1 MKPYVFIPLSIGALL
16 AAFALAAFA
25 TVAGAYLYLLP
36 SLPDARDLRDLRLQ
50 VPLSIYSRDGRLMAQ
65 MGERRRDP
73 VALDRVPERLV
84 QAFIAAEDERFYS
97 HPGFDLQGITR
108 AALGWATTG
117 RVSRGGGSTITQ
129 QLAKVTFL
137 SPEQTV
143 VRKTREIF
151 LARRIEEQLSKD
163 EILELYLNMIFLGQ
177 RAFGV
182 SAAAQ
187 VFFGKSLDEL
197 DLAEMATIAGL
208 PQAPSLYNP
217 VRSPQMA
224 ETRRTY
230 VLRRML
236 EIGFITE
243 QEHDEAR
250 MQPMVS
256 RLHGPRVE
264 LDAPYVA
271 EMVRM
276 ELLQRFGQEV
286 YEGGFRVVTTVDS
299 RLQAAA
305 DRALRQALLEY
316 DRRHGWR
323 GALARFQPEGLVAP
337 DGVEETR
344 HFHDLLGDFPEPA
357 VLRVGLVT
365 SVGERDAQ
373 VFLRRLGTT
382 VEVSWSGLSWARRH
396 ISTDNLGPAP
406 ETAADVMV
414 AGDVVYLV
422 ELADGSWTLAQLPEA
437 QGALVALD
445 PADGAVVALAGGFDY
460 FVSKFNRVT
469 QARRQPGSAFK
480 PFVFSAALEHGYTAA
495 SVVNDAPLV
504 FESSE
509 LEQAWRPENY
519 SRQWNGPTR
528 MREALVRS
536 LNLVSVRVLLG
547 AGVGN
552 TVSHL
557 QAFGLSEAALPR
569 NPTLALG
576 AGSATPLELTGG
588 YAVFA
593 NGGYR
598 VEPYFIQ
605 RIEDSAGEVV
615 FEAAPA
621 AADCYTCLQEGD
633 DVRPGTRTDE
643 FMTVPDLR
651 QPYPVETN
659 STDPAARPSL
669 VALEEIRGTDVPG
682 QPEQRV
688 APRVISPQNAWIVS
702 DMMADVIR
710 RGTGQRAR
718 RDVGRDDIAG
728 KTGTSNDRRDAWFSG
743 YNADL
748 VATAW
753 VGFDQER
760 SLGLREE
767 GGRTALPMWNY
778 FMAPALAG
786 TALRRPERPAG
797 LVEVRIS
804 PASGLVAAAGTSNSV
819 LEVFEVGR
827 VPPSEEG
834 RDGAGLEVRRDDFDD
849 SELF

>member
-1 MKPYVFIPLSIGALL
+1 MKPYLSIPLALGALL
-16 AAFALAAFA
+16 AAAGLAVVA

-36 SLPDARDLRDLRLQ
+36 SLPDARELRDLRLQ
-50 VPLSIYSRDGRLMAQ
+50 VPLSVYSRDGRLIAQ

-73 VALDRVPERLV
+73 VSLDAVPERLV

-97 HPGFDLQGITR
+97 HPGFDLQGISR

-187 VFFGKSLDEL
+187 VFFGKPLHEL
-197 DLAEMATIAGL
+197 SLAEMATIAGL

-224 ETRRTY
+224 ETRRSY

-236 EIGFITE
+236 ETGYITAE
-243 QEHDEAR
+243 EHDEAR

-256 RLHGPRVE
+256 RLHGPRIE
-264 LDAPYVA
+264 LEAPYVA

-276 ELLQRFGQEV
+276 ELLQRFGPEV

-299 RLQAAA
+299 RLQDAAN
-305 DRALRQALLEY
+305 RALRQALLEY

-323 GALARFQPEGLVAP
+323 GPLAQFEAETLVAP
-337 DGVEETR
+337 DGVDAAR
-344 HFHDLLGDFPEPA
+344 HLHDLLGDFPEPA
-357 VLRVGLVT
+357 VLRIGLVT
-365 SVGERDAQ
+365 SIGERDAR
-373 VFLRRLGTT
+373 VFLRRRAAS
-382 VEVSWSGLSWARRH
+382 VDVSWAGLSWARRH

-406 ETAADVMV
+406 AAAADVL
-414 AGDVVYLV
+414 APGDVVYLV

-445 PADGAVVALAGGFDY
+445 PADGAIVSLAGGFDY

-480 PFVFSAALEHGYTAA
+480 PFVFSAALENGYTAA
-495 SVVNDAPLV
+495 SIVNDAPLV

-557 QAFGLSEAALPR
+557 QGFGLTEAALPR

-576 AGSATPLELTGG
+576 AGAATPLELTAG

-598 VEPYFIQ
+598 VEPYFIE
-605 RIEDSAGEVV
+605 RIEDGAGSVI
-615 FEAAPA
+615 FEASPA
-621 AADCYTCLQEGD
+621 SARCYTCLEEED
-633 DVRPGTRTDE
+633 PLLPGTRTDD
-643 FMTVPDLR
+643 FMTLPDPR
-651 QPYPVETN
+651 SAYAPAMN
-659 STDPAARPSL
+659 SVAAAATPRL
-669 VALEEIRGTDVPG
+669 VALEEIRGADPG
-682 QPEQRV
+682 RPDQRL
-688 APRVISPQNAWIVS
+688 APRVISPQNAWIIS

-728 KTGTSNDRRDAWFSG
+728 KTGTSNDRRDAWFAG
-743 YNADL
+743 YNGDL

-753 VGFDQER
+753 MGFDQER

-778 FMAPALAG
+778 FMAPAL
-786 TALRRPERPAG
+786 TATPLSRPERPAG

-804 PASGLVAAAGTSNSV
+804 PSSGLVTAAGAPGSI
-819 LEVFEVGR
+819 LEVFELGR

-834 RDGAGLEVRRDDFDD
+834 RNGDGLDVRRDDFDD
-849 SELF
+849 STLF